1 MNAPWMLVANY
12 LKGVTEAEGAV
23 TNPKID
29 EMFRIAGHGG
39 VDDDET
45 PWCAAFV
52 GACLRLS
59 GYKSTGS
66 LRARSYDG
74 FGERLAGPRLG
85 CIVVF
90 WRTSETSPNG
100 HVAFYVSHTNTKI
113 TVLGGNQANSV
124 RVQDYAAERLLGYF
138 WPIERD
144 SVATSPLIKNI
155 TQLQV
160 GPQDE
165 DSRDPAAGATDMDE
179 EMRAGVP
186 GDDTGGDSGS
196 SNFGLI
202 QPIIDKWE
210 GGYVDH
216 PEDPGGAT
224 NMGITQRTLSEW
236 RGRPVS
242 KAEVRALSRQ
252 EAWQIMKARYYDIIR
267 GDDLPLPVAVAVY
280 NAAVLS
286 GPRRAGRWL
295 QTSLRQ
301 LGSNVGVDGAIG
313 PQTLAAVAN
322 VDATQ
327 LAQTFFGVQEAF
339 LRSLGTFPTFGRGW
353 MNRLNDVRSFA
364 LNLRRPVMNFDGGN
378 LVPPVRLPAPV
389 PNPAPNPEPS
399 NASALTPVN
408 NALGETIGN
417 VLNGRKTGLGVLGL
431 LGSGLVE
438 ASGATAASGG
448 VAGALASVV
457 PYAVPIAGALT
468 AWGVLGKVDKWVQDV
483 RK

>member
-12 LKGVTEAEGAV
+12 LKGVTEADGAV

-29 EMFRIAGHGG
+29 EMFRVSGHGY
-39 VDDDET
+39 VKDDET

-59 GYKSTGS
+59 GYKSSGK
-66 LRARSYDG
+66 LNARSYKG
-74 FGERLAGPRLG
+74 FGEKLDEPRPG

-90 WRTSETSPNG
+90 WRTSKTSPNG
-100 HVAFYVSHTNTKI
+100 HVAFFESDTANGI
-113 TVLGGNQANSV
+113 SVLGGNQSNSV
-124 RVQDYAAERLLGYF
+124 RVQAYPKNRLLGYY

-144 SVATSPLIKNI
+144 EVETSPLIKNI
-155 TQLQV
+155 NQLQG
-160 GPQDE
+160 GPQGDDRSE
-165 DSRDPAAGATDMDE
+165 AAAGETDMSE

-186 GDDTGGDSGS
+186 GDDAGNDGGG
-196 SNFGLI
+196 SNFGRI

-210 GGYVDH
+210 GAYVDH

-224 NMGITQRTLSEW
+224 NMGITLRTLSEW

-286 GPRRAGRWL
+286 GTGRAARWL

-301 LGSNVGVDGAIG
+301 LGVNVAVDGAIG

-327 LAQTFFGVQEAF
+327 LAQTFFAVQEAF
-339 LRSLGTFPTFGRGW
+339 LRSLRIFPTFGRGW

-364 LNLRRPVMNFDGGN
+364 LNLRRQAMNSDGGGDP
-378 LVPPVRLPAPV
+378 VPVRRPAP
-389 PNPAPNPEPS
+389 APDHDPPDEHE
-399 NASALTPVN
+399 LTPVN
-408 NALGETIGN
+408 NALGETVGKA
-417 VLNGRKTGLGVLGL
+417 LDGRKTGLGVLGL
-431 LGSGLVE
+431 LGTGLVSS
-438 ASGATAASGG
+438 SGVPADAGG
-448 VAGALASVV
+448 IMGTLAGMV
-457 PYAVPIAGALT
+457 PYAWPVAGALT
-468 AWGVLGKVDKWVQDV
+468 AWGSGQG
-483 RK
+483 R